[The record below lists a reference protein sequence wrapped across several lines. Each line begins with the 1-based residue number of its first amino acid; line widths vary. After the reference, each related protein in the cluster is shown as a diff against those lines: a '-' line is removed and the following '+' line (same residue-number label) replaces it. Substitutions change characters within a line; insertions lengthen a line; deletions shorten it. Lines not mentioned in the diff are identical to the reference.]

1 MAKVTK
7 NVLKGIVKECL
18 VEILSEGLNVDV
30 PVARSSSKLSGVTRR
45 KSAPQSRRP
54 ALDNVTFGKK
64 VEEATSTM
72 TNDPLMSAIF
82 ADTART
88 TLQEQYGAEA
98 SNPRGAAMA
107 MAGSAGQGDE
117 AARVVSSNNPE
128 DLFEGAGNWA
138 TLAFAEKG
146 PSR

>member
-18 VEILSEGLNVDV
+18 VEILSEGLNVES
-30 PVARSSSKLSGVTRR
+30 PVATSKSKLSGVTRR
-45 KSAPQSRRP
+45 KSSSQPRRP
-54 ALDNVTFGKK
+54 ALDNITFGKK

-82 ADTART
+82 ADTAMT
-88 TLQEQYGAEA
+88 TLQEQYGAES
-98 SNPRGAAMA
+98 SNPRGTAMA
-107 MAGSAGQGDE
+107 MAGSSGHGDE
-117 AARVVSSNNPE
+117 AARVASSNNPE

-138 TLAFAEKG
+138 SLAFADKG
-146 PSR
+146 PKR